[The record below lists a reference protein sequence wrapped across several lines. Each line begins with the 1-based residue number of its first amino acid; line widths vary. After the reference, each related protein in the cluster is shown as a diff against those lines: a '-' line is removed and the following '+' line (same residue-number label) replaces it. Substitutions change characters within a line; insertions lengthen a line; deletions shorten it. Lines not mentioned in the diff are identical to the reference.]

1 MVFCVDAYLE
11 VFIVLGRWCFLV
23 SSPLQVAQN
32 WLAGRLAQDTW
43 LLGWALS
50 SFLLAE
56 SLWERYHVTSNQFV
70 NKLHEEWCLA
80 QFMQPEQWL
89 AVP

>member
-1 MVFCVDAYLE
+1 MVLSG
-11 VFIVLGRWCFLV
+11 VLTTSGGTE
-23 SSPLQVAQN
+23 
-32 WLAGRLAQDTW
+32 LAGREAGPGYLAT
-43 LLGWALS
+43 GVGLS
-50 SFLLAE
+50 SCLLAE

-70 NKLHEEWCLA
+70 NKLREEWCLA